1 MQYELCS
8 TVRDK
13 RLTHVEKPKQS
24 TLFQADKVLCFLVL
38 PDVMLA
44 QGKPL
49 RRSST
54 LKALFMNIIRIYQDV
69 CERLFEELVK
79 ELLKDRFTIVSGSF
93 REIDGRT
100 VRVRKAHLRKRKR

>member
-1 MQYELCS
+1 MDVLGRFFVRDYPRFSIAIQKESLYLHHDSMS

-24 TLFQADKVLCFLVL
+24 TLFQTNKVLCFLVL

-49 RRSST
+49 RRST
-54 LKALFMNIIRIYQDV
+54 LYKLWRGGHF
-69 CERLFEELVK
+69 
-79 ELLKDRFTIVSGSF
+79 G
-93 REIDGRT
+93 
-100 VRVRKAHLRKRKR
+100 

>member
-1 MQYELCS
+1 
-8 TVRDK
+8 
-13 RLTHVEKPKQS
+13 
-24 TLFQADKVLCFLVL
+24 
-38 PDVMLA
+38 
-44 QGKPL
+44 
-49 RRSST
+49 
-54 LKALFMNIIRIYQDV
+54 MNIIRIYQDV